1 MSNKKELELVNYNK
15 NNINNDNKKNN
26 ELVTNK
32 NNIKNNILNNDFY
45 QSLKNTMKHEEV
57 KDFFVKY
64 FNDELNTKT
73 SIMYISLYLMIEDK
87 IKKYSNADNVS
98 SDLILE
104 MIHEIITSEN
114 RSTIVNQF
122 QESWSSQKCIKS
134 FENNKKKVKNEYNSM
149 QNMEDKME
157 KNNS

>member
-1 MSNKKELELVNYNK
+1 M
-15 NNINNDNKKNN
+15 I
-26 ELVTNK
+26 
-32 NNIKNNILNNDFY
+32 FY
-45 QSLKNTMKHEEV
+45 QSLKNTMKHEEI

-122 QESWSSQKCIKS
+122 QEIWSSQKCIKS
-134 FENNKKKVKNEYNSM
+134 FENNKKS
-149 QNMEDKME
+149 
-157 KNNS
+157 